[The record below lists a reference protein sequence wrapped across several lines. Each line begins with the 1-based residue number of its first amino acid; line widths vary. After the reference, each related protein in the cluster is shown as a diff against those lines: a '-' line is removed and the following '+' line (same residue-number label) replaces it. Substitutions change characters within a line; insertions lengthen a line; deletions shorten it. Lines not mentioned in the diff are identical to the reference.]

1 MTDAE
6 LKQHCILA
14 VTMFGAYCTEQSYDF
29 PELRLSLA
37 EVAEMVGK
45 YIENWKDD
53 GGKSV

>member
-1 MTDAE
+1 
-6 LKQHCILA
+6 
-14 VTMFGAYCTEQSYDF
+14 MFGAYCTEQSYDF